1 MLVRKKYIFSRTILI
16 SSYKYWNIHLQIYSF
31 CRWSNLHSRVWCIF
45 WISCEYDEPETRCW
59 KICSNGSLPLLL
71 WHIFSCKYILIQYLD
86 HCRLY
91 NIKYKPYQRRLI
103 LYYVEFQVGTVL
115 LWIYWPSFNA
125 ALAEGDAQHR
135 AVINTYIS
143 LCASTLATFIVSA
156 LFGE

>member
-1 MLVRKKYIFSRTILI
+1 MSK
-16 SSYKYWNIHLQIYSF
+16 
-31 CRWSNLHSRVWCIF
+31 
-45 WISCEYDEPETRCW
+45 ETNMTFYC
-59 KICSNGSLPLLL
+59 
-71 WHIFSCKYILIQYLD
+71 D
-86 HCRLY
+86 
-91 NIKYKPYQRRLI
+91 
-103 LYYVEFQVGTVL
+103 EFQVGTVL